1 MDIKLKKKIERQNRN
16 TNKKMTMYVLGM
28 KSTTRISFSRNAL
41 WNNLNHSK
49 EYYAHTRLQV

>member
-1 MDIKLKKKIERQNRN
+1 MDTKLKRKIERQYKN
-16 TNKKMTMYVLGM
+16 TNKKMTMYILGM

-49 EYYAHTRLQV
+49 EYYANTRLQD